1 MKMYLKFVL
10 LFTLIFFT
18 TENNFAASSEN
29 NDFNDELSIE
39 AFHLIEQMSE
49 STQLQLQ
56 DNIFRRIFGSRRTK
70 AERVSRSQ
78 RHSNRPQRYTPPPSQ
93 SQDPQS
99 HSQRSSGA
107 SASSSNQA
115 IRNEPKPPLH
125 TSLRDQYYAIGVWE
139 IGLSV
144 GTAHTI
150 TDIAENKG
158 LGFSDFTD
166 YHTNNY
172 NFKFGFFTRYIMNE
186 WFALS
191 LGMDYANL
199 SGQVPFGENLP
210 ENVPFRFTND
220 IFEFYAKTELMLPV
234 LSRSPFDL
242 YGFVGIGLFFSD
254 ARIFDIRD
262 RIVESNVDYS
272 QVQPVI
278 PVGLG
283 FSYKLPNGL
292 RLGYEFGWRNT
303 IFHYLDGVRMTRDNY
318 DNYFFNSLK
327 ISYSF

>member
-1 MKMYLKFVL
+1 MHTYLRFAFLLVFMVL
-10 LFTLIFFT
+10 LA
-18 TENNFAASSEN
+18 NVNSAASNEKLNSEQ
-29 NDFNDELSIE
+29 DLTIETLS
-39 AFHLIEQMSE
+39 ATNHLSE
-49 STQLQLQ
+49 YSQLQLQ
-56 DNIFRRIFGSRRTK
+56 DNFFRRLFGSRKTK

-78 RHSNRPQRYTPPPSQ
+78 RHASRPQRYTPPPSQ

-99 HSQRSSGA
+99 YSSRSSGA

-115 IRNEPKPPLH
+115 VRNQPKPPLH
-125 TSLRDQYYAIGVWE
+125 TSLRDQYYALGVWE

-144 GTAHTI
+144 GTAHPI

-158 LGFSDFTD
+158 LGFNEFAD
-166 YHTNNY
+166 YHTNNF
-172 NFKFGFFTRYIMNE
+172 NFKLGFFTRYIMNE

-220 IFEFYAKTELMLPV
+220 IFEFYAKTELMLPA

-254 ARIFDIRD
+254 ARVFDNRD
-262 RIVESNVDYS
+262 RIVESEVDYS

-278 PVGLG
+278 PMGLG
-283 FSYKLPNGL
+283 FSYTLPNGL

-303 IFHYLDGVRMTRDNY
+303 IFHYLDGVKRTRDNY

>member
-1 MKMYLKFVL
+1 MHMYLRFVL
-10 LFTLIFFT
+10 LIVFMLFFAK
-18 TENNFAASSEN
+18 ENSVASHEKISSDENLSVETINTINHFSEH
-29 NDFNDELSIE
+29 S
-39 AFHLIEQMSE
+39 
-49 STQLQLQ
+49 QLQLH
-56 DNIFRRIFGSRRTK
+56 DNFFRRLFGSKKTK

-78 RHSNRPQRYTPPPSQ
+78 RHSNKPQRYTPPPSQ

-99 HSQRSSGA
+99 YSPRSSGA

-115 IRNEPKPPLH
+115 IRNEPKPPLQ
-125 TSLRDQYYAIGVWE
+125 TSLRDQYYATGIWE
-139 IGLSV
+139 VGFSL

-150 TDIAENKG
+150 TDISGNKG
-158 LGFSDFTD
+158 LELNEFAD

-172 NFKFGFFTRYIMNE
+172 NLKLGFFTRYIMNE

-199 SGQVPFGENLP
+199 SGQVPFGENIP
-210 ENVPFRFTND
+210 ENLPFRFTND
-220 IFEFYAKTELMLPV
+220 IFEFYAKTELMLP
-234 LSRSPFDL
+234 LLARSPFDL

-254 ARIFDIRD
+254 ARVFDVRD
-262 RIVESNVDYS
+262 RIVESDVDYS

-278 PVGLG
+278 PMGMG

-303 IFHYLDGVRMTRDNY
+303 IFHYLDGVRMTPDNY

>member
-1 MKMYLKFVL
+1 MHMYLRFVL
-10 LFTLIFFT
+10 LIVFMVVFAK
-18 TENNFAASSEN
+18 ENSAASHEKISS
-29 NDFNDELSIE
+29 DQDLTVE
-39 AFHLIEQMSE
+39 AFNTINHFSE
-49 STQLQLQ
+49 YSQLQLH
-56 DNIFRRIFGSRRTK
+56 DNFFRRLFGSRKTK
-70 AERVSRSQ
+70 AERSSRSQ
-78 RHSNRPQRYTPPPSQ
+78 GHSNKPQRYTPPPSQ

-99 HSQRSSGA
+99 YSPKSSGA

-115 IRNEPKPPLH
+115 VRNEPKPPLH
-125 TSLRDQYYAIGVWE
+125 TSLRDQYQTLGTWE
-139 IGLSV
+139 AGFSL
-144 GTAHTI
+144 GTSHTI

-158 LGFSDFTD
+158 LEWSEFAD
-166 YHTNNY
+166 YHTNNF
-172 NFKFGFFTRYIMNE
+172 NLKFGFFTRYIMNE

-210 ENVPFRFTND
+210 ENLPFRFTND
-220 IFEFYAKTELMLPV
+220 IFEFYAKTELMLP
-234 LSRSPFDL
+234 LLARSPFDL

-254 ARIFDIRD
+254 ARVFDVRD
-262 RIVESNVDYS
+262 RIVESDVDYS

-278 PVGLG
+278 PMGMG